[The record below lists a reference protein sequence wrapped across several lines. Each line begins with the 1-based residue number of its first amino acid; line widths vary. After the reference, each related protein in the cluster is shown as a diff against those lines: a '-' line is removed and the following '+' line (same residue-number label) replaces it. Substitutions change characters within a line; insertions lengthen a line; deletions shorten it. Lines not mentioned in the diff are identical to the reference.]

1 MDDANPRRA
10 LVTGASA
17 GIGEAF
23 ARQLAS
29 CGYRLVLT
37 ARRADRLNTL
47 AAELRE
53 RHHVDVQVIALDLA
67 DPQAPAQLVAELA
80 HRHLCI
86 DMLVNNAGYGVPGHF
101 DAVPWSTHAQF
112 LQVMVTA
119 PTELSHRLLPA
130 MRARGY
136 GYIINV
142 ASLAGLMPGTAGQS
156 LYAAVKAYLV
166 KFSQS
171 LSLENLPAGVHV
183 TAVCPGLTYSEFHDV
198 TGSRS
203 LVSKL
208 PRWLWMDADTVVRQ
222 SLAAVGHGD
231 AVYINGWA
239 NRMIKIMLDLL
250 PDRMALRLVG
260 RRSAD
265 FRAQETATHP

>member
-37 ARRADRLNTL
+37 ARRADRLQAL
-47 AAELRE
+47 AEELRL
-53 RHHVDVQVIALDLA
+53 RHHVDVQVIALNLA
-67 DPQAPAQLVAELA
+67 DPGAPVQLVAELA
-80 HRHLCI
+80 RRDLCI

-101 DAVPWSTHAQF
+101 DAVTWQTHAQF
-112 LQVMVTA
+112 LQVMITA
-119 PTELSHRLLPA
+119 PTELAHRLLPA

-156 LYAAVKAYLV
+156 LYAAAKSYLI

-198 TGSRS
+198 TGTRS
-203 LVSKL
+203 LVSRL

-231 AVYINGWA
+231 AVYVNGRA
-239 NRMIKIMLDLL
+239 NRLVKILFKCL
-250 PDRMALRLVG
+250 PDGMALRLVG

-265 FRAQETATHP
+265 FRAQETATHS

>member
-37 ARRADRLNTL
+37 ARRADRLQVL
-47 AAELRE
+47 AEELSQ

-67 DPQAPAQLVAELA
+67 DPEAPAQLLAELA
-80 HRHLCI
+80 RRNLCI

-119 PTELSHRLLPA
+119 PTELAHRLLPA

-156 LYAAVKAYLV
+156 LYAAAKAYLI

-183 TAVCPGLTYSEFHDV
+183 TAVCPGLTHSEFHDV

-203 LVSKL
+203 LVSRL

-231 AVYINGWA
+231 AVYVNGWV
-239 NRMIKIMLDLL
+239 NHMIKIAFKIL
-250 PDRMALRLVG
+250 PDRMALRMVG

-265 FRAQETATHP
+265 FRIQGTATHP

>member
-10 LVTGASA
+10 LITGASA

-37 ARRADRLNTL
+37 ARRADRLQTL
-47 AAELRE
+47 AVELSE
-53 RHHVDVQVIALDLA
+53 RHHVDVQVIVLDLA

-80 HRHLCI
+80 TRRLCV

-101 DAVPWSTHAQF
+101 DAVAWSTHAQF
-112 LQVMVTA
+112 LQVMITA
-119 PTELSHRLLPA
+119 PTELTHRLLPA

-136 GYIINV
+136 GYVINV
-142 ASLAGLMPGTAGQS
+142 ASLAGHLPGTAGQS
-156 LYAAVKAYLV
+156 LYAAAKAYLI

-171 LSLENLPAGVHV
+171 LSLENLPAGIHV

-203 LVSKL
+203 LVSRL

-231 AVYINGWA
+231 AVYVNGWV
-239 NRMIKIMLDLL
+239 NRLIKLLFKCL
-250 PDRMALRLVG
+250 PDRMALRWVG

-265 FRAQETATHP
+265 FRDQEATSHP

>member
-1 MDDANPRRA
+1 
-10 LVTGASA
+10 VTGASA

-37 ARRADRLNTL
+37 ARRADRLNIL
-47 AAELRE
+47 AEELRE
-53 RHHVDVQVIALDLA
+53 RHHVDVHVIALDLA
-67 DPQAPAQLVAELA
+67 DPEAPAQLVAELA
-80 HRHLCI
+80 QRQLCV

-101 DAVPWSTHAQF
+101 DASPWSTHAQF
-112 LQVMVTA
+112 LQVLVTA

-156 LYAAVKAYLV
+156 LYAAAKAYLI

-171 LSLENLPAGVHV
+171 LSLENRPAGVHV

-203 LVSKL
+203 LVSRL

-222 SLAAVGHGD
+222 ALAAVGHGD
-231 AVYINGWA
+231 AVYVNGWV
-239 NRMIKIMLDLL
+239 NRMIKIAFKLL
-250 PDRMALRLVG
+250 PDRIALRIVG

-265 FRAQETATHP
+265 FRAQQTATHP

>member
-37 ARRADRLNTL
+37 ARRVDRLQAL
-47 AAELRE
+47 AEELNQRY
-53 RHHVDVQVIALDLA
+53 HVDVQVIALDLA
-67 DPQAPAQLVAELA
+67 DPEAPALLLAELA
-80 HRHLCI
+80 RRNLCI

-119 PTELSHRLLPA
+119 PTELAHRLLPA

-142 ASLAGLMPGTAGQS
+142 ASLAGFIPGTAGQS
-156 LYAAVKAYLV
+156 LYAAVKSYLI

-198 TGSRS
+198 SGSRS

-222 SLAAVGHGD
+222 SLAAAGHGD
-231 AVYINGWA
+231 AVYVNGRIN
-239 NRMIKIMLDLL
+239 RLIKILFKLL
-250 PDRMALRLVG
+250 PDGVALRFAG
-260 RRSAD
+260 RRSAEI
-265 FRAQETATHP
+265 RVQETATPS